1 MRGVLYVTIAGT
13 RKTLRWCVVCLVTLE
28 YSNTRPPTLNLLKVS
43 VGCMVSV
50 VLVQKR
56 QLETAVVVLHGEIPV
71 FIIVTLVCRVRWVSY
86 VYNKFCC
93 VCVFRLYL
101 SLSSLGLCSLM
112 FWNTIPWFINNLK
125 EQYMFDTILVGC
137 FLASAPGL
145 TVSSSGS
152 GD

>member
-1 MRGVLYVTIAGT
+1 MHGDSAVGI
-13 RKTLRWCVVCLVTLE
+13 TL
-28 YSNTRPPTLNLLKVS
+28 
-43 VGCMVSV
+43 
-50 VLVQKR
+50 
-56 QLETAVVVLHGEIPV
+56 
-71 FIIVTLVCRVRWVSY
+71 TLVCRVRWVSY
-86 VYNKFCC
+86 VYNKYCC

-152 GD
+152 SGVLSTCTTAGLLLNASPQNAKERQMIR